1 MTRNR
6 QVKQAPPAASPSETG
21 LSDRSSS
28 ERAAD
33 ERPLSTITGGDVALF
48 RLLERM
54 LAPRL
59 SSFVWILKLIRPHV
73 TSCREQQAK
82 SRCLNGVH

>member
-1 MTRNR
+1 MTLPHPVTMNR
-6 QVKQAPPAASPSETG
+6 EVKQAPPADWPSGTG

-33 ERPLSTITGGDVALF
+33 ERPLSTIIGGD

-73 TSCREQQAK
+73 TSCGEQ
-82 SRCLNGVH
+82 